1 MLVFPDVLLGWFG
14 TVPQG
19 LGVKP
24 DAGPA
29 GTDELANVTVA
40 VAGRVVQNLLVMLC
54 EQSQGIGFIQ
64 VAILAQGKY
73 PAGAGVFAGLVA
85 QRAVV
90 EAGKP
95 HLEVLVDQRQGVIKT
110 GVAALQRRKVNA
122 NGSSDVHYLWSCLGP
137 VWCFAFQSS

>member
-14 TVPQG
+14 TGPQG

-54 EQSQGIGFIQ
+54 KQLQGIGFIQ

-90 EAGKP
+90 ESGGLE
-95 HLEVLVDQRQGVIKT
+95 LEVLVDQCQGVVKT
-110 GVAALQRRKVNA
+110 GVAALQGGQVNA
-122 NGSSDVHYLWSCLGP
+122 NGFSSVHYLWSCFGP
-137 VWCFAFQSS
+137 IWYFAFQSS